1 MSPNDDAE
9 MTTER
14 LLTHFV
20 AYAKQLGL
28 GRRFLAVGGVAPL
41 DSPAVLGT
49 PEGDRLAAELRAIAP
64 PSRGQADD
72 A

>member
-1 MSPNDDAE
+1 MSPNDDLA
-9 MTTER
+9 MTTEQ
-14 LLTHFV
+14 LVTHFV

-41 DSPAVLGT
+41 DSPASSA
-49 PEGDRLAAELRAIAP
+49 RRKAIGLP
-64 PSRGQADD
+64 PSFGRWPRFARPADG